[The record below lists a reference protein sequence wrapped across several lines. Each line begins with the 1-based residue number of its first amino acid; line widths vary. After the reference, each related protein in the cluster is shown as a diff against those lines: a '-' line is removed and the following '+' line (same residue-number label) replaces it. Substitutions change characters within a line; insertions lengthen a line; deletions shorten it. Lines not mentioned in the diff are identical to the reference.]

1 VIIVVMG
8 VAGSGKTTIGRALA
22 EALGWAFADA
32 DDEHDEASRAKMAA
46 GTPLDEAD
54 RAPWLARLGALV
66 TQWAAAARPTVLAC
80 SALRATH
87 RDALRAAAGGDAPL
101 RFVWLD
107 LDPPLARRRARTR
120 SGHFFAPELV
130 AAQYATLEPPI
141 DEPDVLRVDAAL
153 PPTLLVDRVRSVLD
167 V

>member
-1 VIIVVMG
+1 MIVVLMG
-8 VAGSGKTTIGRALA
+8 VAGSGKTTVGRALA
-22 EALGWAFADA
+22 EALGWPFVDA
-32 DDEHDEASRAKMAA
+32 DDAHDEASRAKMAA
-46 GTPLDEAD
+46 GRPLDDED
-54 RAPWLARLGALV
+54 RAPWIARLGALV
-66 TQWAAAARPTVLAC
+66 AEWAAADRSTVLAC
-80 SALRATH
+80 SALRVAY

-130 AAQYATLEPPI
+130 TAQYATLEPPV

-153 PPTLLVDRVRSVLD
+153 PPGLLVDRVRAALD